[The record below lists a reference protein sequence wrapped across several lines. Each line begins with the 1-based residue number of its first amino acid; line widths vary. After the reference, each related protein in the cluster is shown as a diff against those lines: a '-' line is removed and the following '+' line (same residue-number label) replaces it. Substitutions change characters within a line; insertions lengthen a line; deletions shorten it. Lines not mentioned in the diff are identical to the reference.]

1 MIKKLLTVKE
11 YCKINQITDA
21 AARKHIAH
29 GKVVAVSLEDQA
41 CIVVESNEIDTLKT
55 KIQISNQKIKT
66 LQAEALLYTTQK
78 EQIIKLENKIEVL
91 EDKLEEQR
99 ESKEGLYE
107 KVIGQ
112 YDRLLPR

>member
-11 YCKINQITDA
+11 YCKVNQITDA
-21 AARKHIAH
+21 AARKHIAN

-41 CIVVESNEIDTLKT
+41 YIVVESNEIDTLKT
-55 KIQISNQKIKT
+55 KLQISNQKIKT

-78 EQIIKLENKIEVL
+78 EQIIKLENKIESL
-91 EDKLEEQR
+91 ENKIEEQR
-99 ESKEGLYE
+99 ESKEELYE

>member
-11 YCKINQITDA
+11 YCKLNQITDA

-29 GKVVAVSLEDQA
+29 GKVVAISLDEQA
-41 CIVVESNEIDTLKT
+41 YIVVESNEIDTLKT
-55 KIQISNQKIKT
+55 KLQISNQKIKT

-78 EQIIKLENKIEVL
+78 EQIIKLENKIESL
-91 EDKLEEQR
+91 ENKLEGQQ
-99 ESKEGLYE
+99 ESKERLYE

-112 YDRLLPR
+112 YDLLLPR

>member
-11 YCKINQITDA
+11 YCKTNQITDA
-21 AARKHIAH
+21 AARKHISS
-29 GKVVAVSLEDQA
+29 GKVISVAIEDQA
-41 CIVVESNEIDTLKT
+41 HIVIDSNEIDALKT
-55 KIQISNQKIKT
+55 RLQTAREKIKT

-78 EQIIKLENKIEVL
+78 EHILKLENKIENL
-91 EDKLEEQR
+91 ENKLERQR
-99 ESKEGLYE
+99 ESKEELYE

>member
-11 YCKINQITDA
+11 YCKVNQITDA
-21 AARKHIAH
+21 AARKHIAL

-41 CIVVESNEIDTLKT
+41 YIVVESNEINTLKT
-55 KIQISNQKIKT
+55 KLQISNQKIKT

-78 EQIIKLENKIEVL
+78 EQIIKLENKIESL
-91 EDKLEEQR
+91 ENKIEEQR